1 MSVNEQ
7 YAKLLE
13 ARVEALLKE
22 VELHQKYLIRDA
34 SLKGLS
40 AQAALDL
47 FKAFKDDETK
57 I

>member
-1 MSVNEQ
+1 MDIKDQ
-7 YAKLLE
+7 YLELCE

-22 VELHQKYLIRDA
+22 VELHQKYLIRVA

-47 FKAFKDDETK
+47 FKAFKEDETK